1 LSDVSSLS
9 PLAAYEGRE
18 PPAPDW
24 FTRAIA
30 RKPER
35 DFIEVEGARVETLAW
50 GDRGLPGLLFL
61 HGGGAHAD
69 WYSFLAPFF
78 ADERRVVALSFTG
91 MGGSDHRPAY
101 ALDQFAREAREAGR
115 ARGVFDLGRPVVAG
129 HSFGG
134 RIAIGLAH
142 KFGEEFSAAV
152 MVDPPLFSPTSARA
166 PHPRKPAKPRRVQ
179 SSLPAILARFHLEPP
194 QVCEHPYILDYI
206 ARFGAREA
214 PGGEGT
220 AGWQWRVDPFLWER
234 MVWTEVAP
242 LIPDAKCPLALIRG
256 AKSKLFRAEDA
267 AYIRALLP
275 PDAPYVEI
283 PEAEHHVLL
292 DSPLSFV
299 SSLRALFAAWPAARV

>member
-1 LSDVSSLS
+1 MS

-24 FTRAIA
+24 FTQAIA

-35 DFIEVEGARVETLAW
+35 GSIEVEGARVETLAW
-50 GDRGLPGLLFL
+50 GERGTPGLLLL

-78 ADERRVVALSFTG
+78 TDDRRVVALSFTG

-101 ALDQFAREAREAGR
+101 ALDQFAREARAAALACG
-115 ARGVFDLGRPVVAG
+115 AFNGGRPVVVG

-134 RIAIGLAH
+134 RIAIGLANQ
-142 KFGEEFSAAV
+142 FGEEFAAAV
-152 MVDPPLFSPTSARA
+152 IVDPPLFSPLSPRA
-166 PHPRKPAKPRRVQ
+166 PKPRKPAGPRRVQ
-179 SSLPAILARFHLEPP
+179 DSLPAILARFHLEPP
-194 QVCEHPYILDYI
+194 QACDHPYILDHV
-206 ARFGAREA
+206 ARFGAREVV
-214 PGGEGT
+214 GEAGPI
-220 AGWQWRVDPFLWER
+220 GWQWRVDPFLWER

-242 LIPDAKCPLALIRG
+242 LIPFAKCPLALMRG
-256 AKSKLFRAEDA
+256 AKSKLFRPEDA
-267 AYIRALLP
+267 AYIRGLLP

-283 PEAEHHVLL
+283 PEAEHHILL

-299 SSLRALFAAWPAARV
+299 AALRALLAAWPAARS